1 MSACGSLPENVST
14 FLDGISRPHME
25 SLPSYI
31 KDNTDI
37 IPPKGQLPP
46 LLEDSFLV
54 SWIVGSLYSNILH
67 NEGFE
72 ACQYFM
78 RNGIRESPPQ
88 SENLIMARVYVRSI
102 TRRTMYQKSFI
113 LLAGTGV
120 WKIISVARGFSSIKS
135 IILII

>member
-1 MSACGSLPENVST
+1 
-14 FLDGISRPHME
+14 ME

-31 KDNTDI
+31 KDTTDI

-78 RNGIRESPPQ
+78 RNGIRESPPR

-135 IILII
+135 IILIIWKV